1 MSYDGV
7 AVWSGD
13 RWQVDKFELPQ
24 ETSVNVVNVQESD
37 ALTGDAF
44 DPNAFTTDGID
55 LIFGDDRV
63 NIIDAKGGD
72 DIIFA
77 GGGDDVIIGGDGD
90 DLIFGQEGDDIL
102 RGDEADDI
110 AAAYFDDDYFIDP
123 SVDPSDVIDPDGGG
137 GPGDELDPSLIG
149 DDNVDP
155 GEIIPA
161 SADGDDDLSFAG
173 SDLIEGGDGIDDI
186 AGGEGSDA
194 LAADEFNN
202 FDLDGDG
209 LTSDTLSDIA
219 GFNPFDDEPED
230 LV

>member
-1 MSYDGV
+1 MVV

-24 ETSVNVVNVQESD
+24 DTSVNVVNVKETD
-37 ALTGDAF
+37 ALTGETF
-44 DPNAFTTDGID
+44 DPNDFTTEGTD
-55 LIFGDDRV
+55 LIFGDDNV
-63 NIIDAKGGD
+63 NIIDAKGGN

-123 SVDPSDVIDPDGGG
+123 SVDPGDVIDPDGGSG
-137 GPGDELDPSLIG
+137 SDDEFDPSLID

-155 GEIIPA
+155 LI
-161 SADGDDDLSFAG
+161 SFLHPPTAMMTYHLRVATLLRAVTV
-173 SDLIEGGDGIDDI
+173 SMILPVVTVRM
-186 AGGEGSDA
+186 
-194 LAADEFNN
+194 LWQ
-202 FDLDGDG
+202 
-209 LTSDTLSDIA
+209 LTSSATLISMET
-219 GFNPFDDEPED
+219 G
-230 LV
+230 